1 MTLRTPMR
9 GYNRVLAFVS
19 SAVGLRGGGASPHTP
34 RKRWVQSSGSIP
46 LQLGSSRRMNMNLR
60 MAMNGMA
67 LDSSSRSES
76 ADIQFHRLI
85 SAAGL

>member
-19 SAVGLRGGGASPHTP
+19 SAVGLRGGASPHTTRTRCMQP
-34 RKRWVQSSGSIP
+34 SWIIP
-46 LQLGSSRRMNMNLR
+46 LQLVSSRRLKMNLR
-60 MAMNGMA
+60 MAMKSMA
-67 LDSSSRSES
+67 LDSSSRSQS

-85 SAAGL
+85 SAADL